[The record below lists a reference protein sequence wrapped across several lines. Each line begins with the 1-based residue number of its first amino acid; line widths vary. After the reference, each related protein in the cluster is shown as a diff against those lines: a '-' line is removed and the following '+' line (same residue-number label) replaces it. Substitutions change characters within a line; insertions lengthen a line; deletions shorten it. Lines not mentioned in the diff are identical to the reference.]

1 MDLHF
6 ATNGIPPLKLLCT
19 QILLTEG
26 NAAENFKFIKRS
38 LLEETGLIFM
48 VLTQMR
54 QELQVKHQKPNE
66 KSLLGSLLTKL
77 YLNLRQCLLQ
87 W

>member
-1 MDLHF
+1 MAL
-6 ATNGIPPLKLLCT
+6 TNGSTFCYKWYKKIGLKLLCT

-77 YLNLRQCLLQ
+77 YLNL
-87 W
+87 